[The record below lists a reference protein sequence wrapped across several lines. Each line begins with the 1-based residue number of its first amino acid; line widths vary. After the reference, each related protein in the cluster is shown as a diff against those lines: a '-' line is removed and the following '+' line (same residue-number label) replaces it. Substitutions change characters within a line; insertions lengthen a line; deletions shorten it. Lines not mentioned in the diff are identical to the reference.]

1 MSENHPPP
9 QVVFA
14 PTQGVV
20 GIATG
25 TIDALR
31 TSPVL
36 LVMVLLNCAF
46 LGVAAYYL
54 RTQQQS
60 AFTLVQKVLDRC
72 LPDAPPH
79 YQRPLATP
87 ENHSDAYPPSE
98 LTEKAAP

>member
-31 TSPVL
+31 TSPIL

-54 RTQQQS
+54 RVQQQS
-60 AFTLVQKVLDRC
+60 AYTLVGKVLDRC
-72 LPDAPPH
+72 LPKIAPDPSSHSYDYPLSPLDELTQKAPP
-79 YQRPLATP
+79 
-87 ENHSDAYPPSE
+87 
-98 LTEKAAP
+98 